1 MEKCKNESDKVSQQ
15 NDSIKTEQ
23 ANLNTQ
29 LEERNQE
36 IAVLREINSNL
47 EDKTNLQD
55 VEVGKDNG

>member
-1 MEKCKNESDKVSQQ
+1 MEKGKNESDKVSQQ